1 MTARDWEAILL
12 PELRQALPQYASKRL
27 TLSLAR
33 PSFDYTNSRLHFFDL
48 RAEGRPVQ
56 ELAIKEVREAAQSEV
71 WLEFQGMNRL
81 WAHLAGHPHIRA
93 PRPLFWLARP
103 PALAME
109 AARGERLHRVLAACR
124 RPQRPARH
132 SQALAFVRLAGQALS
147 LLHQIAPAPN
157 ATFLPASAARAE
169 AAFHR
174 LLGVGVPARQID
186 DLRRRLD
193 PLLASQPPSGP
204 LVALHGDYTLRNL
217 LCAADGTLTLLDTS
231 LDTAGPPAHDVG
243 YFLAALAFIDRWQL
257 LAGRLAWPPANIAAM
272 REAFLAGYGGDG
284 DGPDPGPGPDLDAG
298 LDVGQIQLFTALR
311 LLERWGQYAET
322 LSASRSRV
330 ARWVLGARGE
340 RYFAGAVAEVVEGAG
355 ANGQAR
361 PPAR

>member
-1 MTARDWEAILL
+1 MTAHDWEAILL

-48 RAEGRPVQ
+48 LAEGRPVQ

-124 RPQRPARH
+124 RPQRPARY
-132 SQALAFVRLAGQALS
+132 SQALACVHLAGQALS

-157 ATFLPASAARAE
+157 ATLLPAPAARAE

-174 LLGVGVPARQID
+174 LLGVGVPAGQID
-186 DLRRRLD
+186 DLHRRLE
-193 PLLASQPPSGP
+193 PVLASQPPSGP

-217 LCAADGTLTLLDTS
+217 LCAADGALTILDTS
-231 LDTAGPPAHDVG
+231 LDTAGPPSHDVG
-243 YFLAALAFIDRWQL
+243 YFLASLAFIDRWQL

-272 REAFLAGYGGDG
+272 REAFLAGYGDG
-284 DGPDPGPGPDLDAG
+284 DGWGRGLTHGPDPDAG
-298 LDVGQIQLFTALR
+298 LDAGQLQLFTALR

-322 LSASRSRV
+322 WQASRSRV
-330 ARWVLGARGE
+330 ARWVLGARGQ
-340 RYFAGAVAEVVEGAG
+340 RYFAGAVAEAMVERDS
-355 ANGQAR
+355 NR
-361 PPAR
+361 